1 MTVKPDALLLARLR
15 GWRNRPQ
22 PDLSFR
28 PVAAAMTADLRSR
41 ARTLGHAGE
50 AWLRLVPP
58 ELLDQTSLLSMARGV
73 LTVRVSDASARSDLA
88 RWLRQGGEHAVI
100 RATPG
105 SLIKVRLVP

>member
-1 MTVKPDALLLARLR
+1 MPAKADALLLARLR

-22 PDLSFR
+22 PDLSLK
-28 PVAAAMTADLRSR
+28 PVTAGITADLRRR

-58 ELLDQTSLLSMARGV
+58 ALLDQTTLLSMSRGV
-73 LTVRVSDASARSDLA
+73 LTVRVGDASARSDLA
-88 RWLRQGGEHAVI
+88 RWLREGGEHAVI

-105 SLIKVRLVP
+105 SLIKIRLVP